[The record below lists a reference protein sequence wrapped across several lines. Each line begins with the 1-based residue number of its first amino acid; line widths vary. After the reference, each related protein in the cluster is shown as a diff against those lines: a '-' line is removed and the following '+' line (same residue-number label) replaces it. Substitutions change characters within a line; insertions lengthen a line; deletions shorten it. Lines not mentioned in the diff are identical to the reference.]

1 MATSFFSHAPLRTA
15 TSRLDALTKTGAV
28 KQKRKKWNYNAKA
41 EVRANGE
48 IPTLKVELSHRLGE
62 NDPIKKKVKGTLA
75 KLREDKQIKK
85 TFYALRA
92 MTTAT
97 GKKCSLNE
105 NGKLK
110 IGNRFANKAEQTRFA
125 VLTA

>member
-15 TSRLDALTKTGAV
+15 TSRLDALTKTAV
-28 KQKRKKWNYNAKA
+28 VSPNRKKWNFNPRAK
-41 EVRANGE
+41 VRANGE
-48 IPTLKVELSHRLGE
+48 IPELRPVLSHRLGE
-62 NDPIKKKVKGTLA
+62 KPAGLKIAIASLRQNIIAEKEQNKQFKR
-75 KLREDKQIKK
+75 LRE
-85 TFYALRA
+85 

-110 IGNRFANKAEQTRFA
+110 IGNRFANKAEQAQFA
-125 VLTA
+125 SL